1 LRQEVSRLGRL
12 LWRGPISE
20 VLPKFTPISLEG
32 LPRLDG
38 AASEYE
44 AHLERCG
51 LDVNE
56 LPEDGDVYRLPKVL
70 AGPRLTLGRETFLV
84 GLPWG

>member
-1 LRQEVSRLGRL
+1 
-12 LWRGPISE
+12 
-20 VLPKFTPISLEG
+20 VLPKFTPVSFEG
-32 LPRLDG
+32 LACLDG
-38 AASEYE
+38 AASEHE
-44 AHLERCG
+44 AHLERRG

-56 LPEDGDVYRLPKVL
+56 LPENGDVYRLPKVL